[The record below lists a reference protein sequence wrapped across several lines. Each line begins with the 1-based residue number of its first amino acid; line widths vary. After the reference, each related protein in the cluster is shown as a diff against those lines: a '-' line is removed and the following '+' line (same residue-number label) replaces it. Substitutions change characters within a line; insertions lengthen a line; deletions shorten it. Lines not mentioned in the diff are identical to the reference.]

1 MHMGRLF
8 YSILSFIEV
17 FTAAFIC
24 QKLLAVFSYQ
34 SGIELYYIHRYF
46 VLAHNNFTS
55 EACCFFTPSV
65 WIYRFALVSLCI
77 AILYLFFFSPLYTFI
92 LKTQRKQVKLLPMIL
107 VFDPMLSE
115 TTSFGFLPFWRFA
128 GVRLKWQLPFSQCMV
143 KPEEE
148 LFASNAL
155 LCGTSF

>member
-1 MHMGRLF
+1 MHC
-8 YSILSFIEV
+8 YS
-17 FTAAFIC
+17 
-24 QKLLAVFSYQ
+24 
-34 SGIELYYIHRYF
+34 
-46 VLAHNNFTS
+46 
-55 EACCFFTPSV
+55 
-65 WIYRFALVSLCI
+65 VS
-77 AILYLFFFSPLYTFI
+77 LFFFPLYTFI

-155 LCGTSF
+155 LCGTSFQMEVSNSGAASLTGRELSVVT